1 MKIKFVI
8 ISIITVILISSCKKE
23 NSTLFSLIPS
33 NETGIDFNNII
44 KETDSFNILTE
55 EYIFN
60 GGGVAIAD
68 FNNDSFPDIFF
79 SGNQVAN
86 KLYLNIGNFKFKDAS
101 KTSGIEGTNRWSTG
115 VTTVDIN
122 NDGLIDIYVCAAID
136 KNSNKRRNQLFINQG
151 LDKNNVPIFKDMA
164 KAYGIDSKDNSMGA
178 IFFDYDK
185 DGYLDLYVLNNE
197 QNNFTPTSYRKKITD
212 GTAISNDKLY
222 RNNQNNA
229 FTDVTK
235 EAGILIEGFGLGIG
249 VADINKDSWPD
260 IYVTND
266 YITND
271 ILYINNQDGTF
282 SNQIEKYIG
291 HQSKFSMGCD
301 IADYDNDGNL
311 DIVTLDMLGDS
322 NYRMKTTIGDKNYI
336 VNILDKRWNYE
347 PQHIRNMIHKGN
359 GSNLPFSEI
368 GLMATMFKTDWSWS
382 PLFMDANNNGYK
394 DLFITNGFPRDITD
408 KDFADFRL
416 HASPFYSTKQILD
429 SIPVIKVP
437 NYSFINN
444 GDWTFKDSSK
454 EWGINQKSFSNGA
467 AYADLDNDG
476 DLDYVVN
483 NINDKA
489 FLFRNTF
496 NKSRNHNFLKVKL
509 EGSITNRL
517 GIGAKIV
524 LRQLDNSFQYYEH
537 FLTRGYMSSMDHII
551 HFGLGENK
559 NLKAIEI
566 YWPDGAYQKKNMIL
580 SNTTLTFKHN
590 EASIPDKKQLSFPL
604 VPKDEQNPQFIEVS
618 KKLGINY
625 THEEQD
631 VIDFNIQYTL
641 PHKLSQN
648 GPCLAGGDLNGD
660 GLQDFIIGSA
670 ANYSPAIY
678 FQTKKGT
685 FNKEILYNDQSL
697 TKYEETAIEVFD
709 IDNDEDM
716 DIYLATGSYEFY
728 GRENL
733 YKDIIL
739 INDGRGKFIVDTT
752 RLSSTTINTAVAK
765 AIDFNKDGYT
775 DLFIGG
781 STKPGAYPLPE
792 NSFLLMNKNGI
803 LTDVTKE
810 YAPELQNIG
819 IITDATWTDIN
830 HDNLEDLV
838 VVGEYMPITIF
849 ENTSK
854 GFQKIE
860 NTGLADYLGW
870 WKCIM
875 PCDMDLDGDTD
886 FIVGNIGENNFFHP
900 TKTYP
905 LTLIAKDFDNN
916 GSIEPLLFSYFKNN
930 QGELEQY
937 PVSFWGD
944 LTKLSPIFRKKFKLY
959 KEYGQAN
966 FQTMFKPEELDNII
980 SLQVNYDK
988 SCYIE
993 NKGNFNFTIHP
1004 LPKQAQIAP
1013 INKIIEA
1020 SNPQNRLL
1028 IGNDYGNETFVGK
1041 YDAFIGL
1048 NLVFN
1053 PNNTSLFSSIDPLKS
1068 GFIVPNDAKDI
1079 LKIKSAIDNT
1089 YIYVVSQNRNKI
1101 LVFKKNKPY
1110 TRDYD

>member
-1 MKIKFVI
+1 M
-8 ISIITVILISSCKKE
+8 TVLSA
-23 NSTLFSLIPS
+23 TLFGQFRYNHP
-33 NETGIDFNNII
+33 EIDWQTF
-44 KETDSFNILTE
+44 DTE
-55 EYIFN
+55 HFQIHFY
-60 GGGVAIAD
+60 
-68 FNNDSFPDIFF
+68 
-79 SGNQVAN
+79 
-86 KLYLNIGNFKFKDAS
+86 
-101 KTSGIEGTNRWSTG
+101 
-115 VTTVDIN
+115 
-122 NDGLIDIYVCAAID
+122 
-136 KNSNKRRNQLFINQG
+136 
-151 LDKNNVPIFKDMA
+151 
-164 KAYGIDSKDNSMGA
+164 
-178 IFFDYDK
+178 
-185 DGYLDLYVLNNE
+185 
-197 QNNFTPTSYRKKITD
+197 D
-212 GTAISNDKLY
+212 GTESTAREGAYVAEQIFPHVTALY
-222 RNNQNNA
+222 
-229 FTDVTK
+229 D
-235 EAGILIEGFGLGIG
+235 
-249 VADINKDSWPD
+249 
-260 IYVTND
+260 
-266 YITND
+266 
-271 ILYINNQDGTF
+271 
-282 SNQIEKYIG
+282 
-291 HQSKFSMGCD
+291 
-301 IADYDNDGNL
+301 
-311 DIVTLDMLGDS
+311 
-322 NYRMKTTIGDKNYI
+322 
-336 VNILDKRWNYE
+336 YE
-347 PQHIRNMIHKGN
+347 PQ
-359 GSNLPFSEI
+359 
-368 GLMATMFKTDWSWS
+368 TKTDII
-382 PLFMDANNNGYK
+382 F
-394 DLFITNGFPRDITD
+394 TD
-408 KDFADFRL
+408 FDD
-416 HASPFYSTKQILD
+416 
-429 SIPVIKVP
+429 
-437 NYSFINN
+437 
-444 GDWTFKDSSK
+444 
-454 EWGINQKSFSNGA
+454 FSNGA

-580 SNTTLTFKHN
+580 SNNTLTFKHN

-670 ANYSPAIY
+670 ANYSPTIY
-678 FQTKKGT
+678 FQTEKGT

-728 GRENL
+728 GRKNL

-739 INDGRGKFIVDTT
+739 INNGRGKFIVDTT

-944 LTKLSPIFRKKFKLY
+944 LTKLSPIFRKKFKLDETIKIWKTRKPNVKKTLENMRFY
-959 KEYGQAN
+959 YTGLFIFISRSLFQKSLGIISTKEANIRIKKCQNVLEDHFKIMLKQNPKDSEAIRQFHEYGHGL
-966 FQTMFKPEELDNII
+966 T
-980 SLQVNYDK
+980 
-988 SCYIE
+988 
-993 NKGNFNFTIHP
+993 GN
-1004 LPKQAQIAP
+1004 Q
-1013 INKIIEA
+1013 
-1020 SNPQNRLL
+1020 
-1028 IGNDYGNETFVGK
+1028 Y
-1041 YDAFIGL
+1041 
-1048 NLVFN
+1048 NLGSFR
-1053 PNNTSLFSSIDPLKS
+1053 I
-1068 GFIVPNDAKDI
+1068 
-1079 LKIKSAIDNT
+1079 
-1089 YIYVVSQNRNKI
+1089 
-1101 LVFKKNKPY
+1101 
-1110 TRDYD
+1110 